1 MKSKERDYVNNYKRE
16 WYKKNRDREV
26 LKQRNYNQTYAPMY
40 REKNRL
46 KLLDYNRKRRT
57 CLFQPVT
64 IPFLI
69 TITSPLPTIQI
80 TKNVLITF

>member
-1 MKSKERDYVNNYKRE
+1 MKSKEREYANNYKRE

-26 LKQRNYNQTYAPMY
+26 LKQRNYNKTYAPMY

-64 IPFLI
+64 VPFLI
-69 TITSPLPTIQI
+69 TITSPPPTIQI

>member
-1 MKSKERDYVNNYKRE
+1 MKSKEREYVNNYKRE

-40 REKNRL
+40 RQKNRL
-46 KLLDYNRKRRT
+46 KLLDYNRKRR
-57 CLFQPVT
+57 QASIP
-64 IPFLI
+64 IPFI
-69 TITSPLPTIQI
+69 PFIPTRIEI

>member
-1 MKSKERDYVNNYKRE
+1 MKSKEKDYVNNYKRE

-26 LKQRNYNQTYAPMY
+26 LKQRNYNKTYAPMY

-46 KLLDYNRKRRT
+46 KLLDYNRKRRQASST
-57 CLFQPVT
+57 PF
-64 IPFLI
+64 IPFI
-69 TITSPLPTIQI
+69 PTRIEI